1 MESRRARPQ
10 VDWEERPL
18 RSLLFAPG
26 NHPRKLEKVG
36 TFGSDAIVLDLEDA
50 VAEAEKEAARGTV
63 RAALP
68 TYTSRSAVFVRVNGP
83 ETGRME
89 DDARAV
95 VCPDLDGIMVPK
107 VERPETLPELDRLLG
122 RLEREQG
129 LPEGQVRL
137 LGLIETALG
146 LVRSEEIAL
155 AAPPRLLT
163 LVFGLGDFSTDI
175 GVDLTPDA
183 TELLYGRSR
192 VVVAARA
199 ARLQPALDG
208 PYLDL
213 HNVDGLVADTLRSR
227 QLGFQGRVVVYPPQV
242 DHVQRVYAD
251 LPEEEAERA
260 RRIVQAF
267 EEAEAAGS
275 ASIQVDGRFVD
286 YPIYERARD
295 KLRRYEAL
303 HAGLGSFR

>member
-1 MESRRARPQ
+1 MESRARPPIG
-10 VDWEERPL
+10 WEERPL

-50 VAEAEKEAARGTV
+50 VADAEKEAARGMV

-68 TYTSRSAVFVRVNGP
+68 TYTGRSIVFVRVNGAD
-83 ETGRME
+83 TGRME

-95 VCPDLDGIMVPK
+95 VCQDLDGIMVPK
-107 VERPETLPELDRLLG
+107 VERPATLPELDALLG
-122 RLEREQG
+122 GLEREQG
-129 LPEGQVRL
+129 LPEGHVRL
-137 LGLIETALG
+137 LALIETALG
-146 LVRSEEIAL
+146 LVRCEEIAL
-155 AAPPRLLT
+155 AAPPRVLT

-183 TELLYGRSR
+183 TELVYGRSR

-199 ARLQPALDG
+199 ARLPPALDG

-213 HNVDGLVADTLRSR
+213 QNVDGLVADTLRSR

-242 DHVQRVYAD
+242 EHVQRVYAD
-251 LPEEEAERA
+251 LPEDEAERA
-260 RRIVQAF
+260 RRIVEAF

-286 YPIYERARD
+286 YPIYERAKQ
-295 KLRRYEAL
+295 KLRLYEAL
-303 HAGLGSFR
+303 RAESGSSP